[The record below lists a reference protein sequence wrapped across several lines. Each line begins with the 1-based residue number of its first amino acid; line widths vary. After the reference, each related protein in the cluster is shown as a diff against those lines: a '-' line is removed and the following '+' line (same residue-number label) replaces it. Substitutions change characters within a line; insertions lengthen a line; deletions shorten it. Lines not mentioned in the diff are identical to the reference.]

1 MHAARE
7 IRASYSPRGYTFADE
22 IDPEGD
28 PENGYGSFEWQ
39 VSTTKNYAVQAIER
53 ARAEFD
59 HELTHGEGKD
69 LPEETKRKA
78 RAGLIFT
85 VAKAPR

>member
-7 IRASYSPRGYTFADE
+7 IKGSYSPRGYTFADE
-22 IDPEGD
+22 MDPEGD

-39 VSTTKNYAVQAIER
+39 VSTTTNYAMKALEV
-53 ARAEFD
+53 ARADADYAF
-59 HELTHGEGKD
+59 TKGEYKD
-69 LPEETKRKA
+69 LPEDVKRKA
-78 RAGLIFT
+78 RAGLIYT